1 MACPPYTT
9 SRHATLAQSA
19 RGRIHIACSLPILF
33 VLVAS
38 VSEGTNLCCGE
49 SKEKEAEGG
58 REGQTRQLFVLVLVV
73 FVAVSVRCDVG
84 ASFCVS
90 NELHLVG
97 VFFYAYLAEIP
108 QSAQDC
114 RHFVKCVRGLG

>member
-1 MACPPYTT
+1 MG
-9 SRHATLAQSA
+9 SR
-19 RGRIHIACSLPILF
+19 RRRRRR
-33 VLVAS
+33 
-38 VSEGTNLCCGE
+38 
-49 SKEKEAEGG
+49 EGG
-58 REGQTRQLFVLVLVV
+58 REGQTRQLLVLVLVV

-114 RHFVKCVRGLG
+114 RHFVKCVRMKHLGLKAKVNRKEANDAPSVWPAKATDIAGRRYNE

>member
-1 MACPPYTT
+1 MG
-9 SRHATLAQSA
+9 SR
-19 RGRIHIACSLPILF
+19 RGRRR
-33 VLVAS
+33 
-38 VSEGTNLCCGE
+38 
-49 SKEKEAEGG
+49 
-58 REGQTRQLFVLVLVV
+58 REGQTRQLLVLVLVV

-114 RHFVKCVRGLG
+114 RHFVRCVRGSG